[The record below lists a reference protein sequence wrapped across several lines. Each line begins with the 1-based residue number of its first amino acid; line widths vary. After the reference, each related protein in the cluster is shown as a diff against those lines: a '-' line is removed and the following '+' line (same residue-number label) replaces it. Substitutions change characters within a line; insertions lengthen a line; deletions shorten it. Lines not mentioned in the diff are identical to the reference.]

1 MIEDKD
7 KEISRLLDENKNL
20 RQSLQSRP
28 PVCFFIY
35 LFSQYHKNQGICHIL
50 NVSMIL
56 HFYSTGAAMLSND
69 IRPVKMIIITQV
81 LIQL

>member
-7 KEISRLLDENKNL
+7 NEISRLLDENKNL

-28 PVCFFIY
+28 PVCFSFH
-35 LFSQYHKNQGICHIL
+35 LFSQYHENQGIRHIL
-50 NVSMIL
+50 NISMVL
-56 HFYSTGAAMLSND
+56 HFYPIGAAMLSND
-69 IRPVKMIIITQV
+69 IRPVKMIITTQV